1 MDHAME
7 KVKKTWGS
15 GSKRHHADA
24 LFAPPT
30 SHALEPP
37 SSNRARI
44 RLGVLTR
51 PQFPPVSRA
60 NRPLFARSPP
70 RDGHQ
75 GDRRH
80 DPRRYRR
87 RGRLQGRRVRPQG
100 CHLPQQ
106 DHPRR
111 RVHPRERQVPPV
123 RILRVPV
130 GVPRSLA
137 ASPQRSHRAHHGVV
151 GAPHVAAH
159 TTERPGR
166 STRGLVLLGRGRRV
180 HLRAVRCRLVPRGAQ
195 SRVHSRRSFRK
206 RLRARLVRQGDG
218 RRRQGHAVH
227 RAHPVV

>member
-7 KVKKTWGS
+7 KVKK
-15 GSKRHHADA
+15 KRGQDRNVTTPTHSSRRRRRMLSSIRHRIA
-24 LFAPPT
+24 LASVSAYSLT
-30 SHALEPP
+30 H
-37 SSNRARI
+37 SSRPYRAR
-44 RLGVLTR
+44 T
-51 PQFPPVSRA
+51 
-60 NRPLFARSPP
+60 ARSSLV
-70 RDGHQ
+70 H
-75 GDRRH
+75 RRAMATKETGAMT
-80 DPRRYRR
+80 PRRYRR
-87 RGRLQGRRVRPQG
+87 RGRLQGRRVSPQG

-137 ASPQRSHRAHHGVV
+137 ASPQGSHRTHHGVV

-166 STRGLVLLGRGRRV
+166 STRGLVLPGRGGRV
-180 HLRAVRCRLVPRGAQ
+180 NLRAVRCRLVPRGAQ
-195 SRVHSRRSFRK
+195 SRVHSRRSFRQ

-218 RRRQGHAVH
+218 RRRQGHPVH
-227 RAHPVV
+227 RANPVV